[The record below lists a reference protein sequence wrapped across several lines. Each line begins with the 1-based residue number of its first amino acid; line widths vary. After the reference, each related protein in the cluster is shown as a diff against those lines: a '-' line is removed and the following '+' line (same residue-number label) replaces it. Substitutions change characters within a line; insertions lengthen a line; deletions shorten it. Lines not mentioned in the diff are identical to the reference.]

1 MTNLYRDMTGVANDR
16 TLPDLQWAETVLEW
30 ALKKCLKNQTGRIPQ
45 RQFHR
50 TTVDFNFGNIIVKH
64 SWYVANFVSI
74 GVSVPVKLLIHSRT
88 REVILWKDN

>member
-1 MTNLYRDMTGVANDR
+1 MTNLYRDMTEVANDQ
-16 TLPDLQWAETVLEW
+16 TPPDLEWTQTVLEW
-30 ALKKCLKNQTGRIPQ
+30 TNQSDKNQTGRIPQ

-50 TTVDFNFGNIIVKH
+50 TTVDFDFGNIVVKH